1 MRKGIKVAV
10 VCIVG
15 TLFLTGCNIPG
26 ITKQDE
32 TTDDFFV
39 YNSSASESLNE
50 EHDDFNWLK
59 EPSIKATNIITP
71 DVSQV
76 NTNDDFDRAFLNYSI
91 IFNNGKY
98 GFIDYNGDIIVEPL
112 YDNYYICT
120 CGRMILYNK
129 NESQIS
135 KSCTL
140 NENGTIEN
148 GAAFHESDSIEYYWD
163 DANKKIYCKTQN
175 ESFAREYDDGDS
187 LVAMNANV
195 ISIGDN
201 RYSVPANSNRFYA
214 LIKDKEPVS
223 SFEYEDY
230 YAPEYRKIK
239 STAVA
244 FKKNGKWGYM
254 NQDGDEIIPFICSD
268 VFSSFNGN
276 LTEEDPHPYL
286 FSYGYVPVCIDSKY
300 CYYDL
305 EGNKV
310 SSTIDFE
317 QARPVINGRA
327 WVKEGGKWGVIQ
339 LGEIKDYGDI
349 TATTTTRIKYR
360 TYPKYTYSYKKSTS
374 KTTISKEKITS
385 AKKTSGFF
393 VTKETNTVKEKTKTT
408 KKETEATIRST
419 EKTTTNKTSE
429 KTND

>member
-1 MRKGIKVAV
+1 MRNSIKVAV

-15 TLFLTGCNIPG
+15 VIFLTSCNIPG

-39 YNSSASESLNE
+39 YNSSVSESSNE
-50 EHDDFNWLK
+50 EQDDFSWLR
-59 EPSIKATNIITP
+59 EPSVKATNIITP

-76 NTNDDFDRAFLNYSI
+76 NTNDDFDRAFLNCSI

-98 GFIDYNGDIIVEPL
+98 GFIDYDGDIIVEPS
-112 YDNYYICT
+112 YDNYYICN
-120 CGRMILYNK
+120 CGRMILYDK
-129 NESQIS
+129 QDGEIS

-148 GAAFHESDSIEYYWD
+148 GVTFHESDDTEYYWD
-163 DANKKIYCKTQN
+163 DTNKKIYYKAQS
-175 ESFAREYDDGDS
+175 ESFTKEYNGDNTV
-187 LVAMNANV
+187 VAMNANV

-214 LIKDKEPVS
+214 LIKDKEPVTN
-223 SFEYEDY
+223 FDYEDY
-230 YAPEYRKIK
+230 YAPNYRKIK

-244 FKKNGKWGYM
+244 FKKNGKWGYL
-254 NQDGDEIIPFICSD
+254 NQDGDEIVPFICSD

-300 CYYDL
+300 YYYDL

-327 WVKEGGKWGVIQ
+327 WVKEDGKWGVIQ
-339 LGEIKDYGDI
+339 LGEIKDYGNV
-349 TATTTTRIKYR
+349 TATTTTRKYS
-360 TYPKYTYSYKKSTS
+360 TYPKYTHSYKKSTS
-374 KTTISKEKITS
+374 KTTLIKEKTTS
-385 AKKTSGFF
+385 DKKTSAPIT
-393 VTKETNTVKEKTKTT
+393 TKKLDTVKEKTKTT
-408 KKETEATIRST
+408 KKEIKTTIKST
-419 EKTTTNKTSE
+419 EKTTTNITSVQT
-429 KTND
+429 KD